1 MNTMLGAGNTK
12 SFARKAT
19 LEDFFGDDDDTIDQ
33 SIQNNQNNQNK
44 YNSHNDN
51 EFIAKNQQE
60 YGHRKRIKP

>member
-1 MNTMLGAGNTK
+1 MNTMLGTGNTT

-19 LEDFFGDDDDTIDQ
+19 LEDFLNDTDDTIGQ
-33 SIQNNQNNQNK
+33 SIHNNQNK
-44 YNSHNDN
+44 YNSYNDN